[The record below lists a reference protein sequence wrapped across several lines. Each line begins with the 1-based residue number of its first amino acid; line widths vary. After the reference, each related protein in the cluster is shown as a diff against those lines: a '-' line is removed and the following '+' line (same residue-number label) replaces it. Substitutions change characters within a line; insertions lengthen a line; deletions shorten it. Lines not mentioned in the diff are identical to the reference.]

1 METKQ
6 NKPTA
11 MPFKV
16 VRLASSAA
24 LGTLNDVYYKALAS
38 AKQDGKPVIWITSM
52 TPIELVYT
60 FDGIPFFPENY
71 AALCSSRKVAE
82 ELCKAGEARGYS
94 QDLCAY
100 ALCAFGIMFEKKGA
114 FGDEPPPAPDIL
126 IATEGACATHPKWWE
141 AMQRHYKCPM
151 IVIDAAYTVDSET
164 LAPRHKA
171 YYAAELKEAVE
182 LMEQATKK
190 KFDMDKLRE
199 VVSYSDQASAL
210 WDEIDAMRA
219 AIPTPI
225 SQIDVFTCL
234 FPLVTLKGT
243 KEAVEFY
250 KQLRD
255 EVKTRV
261 DNKVGFVPNER
272 FRLIW
277 DLFPIYHNMRLLN
290 YFAEFGAAF
299 VTDLYGNAFSGR
311 VDPSDPFGGLANRY
325 LSFFMRAASW
335 GKAELYKKRAKQY
348 HVDGIVFHS
357 NRCCRNFT
365 AEQPDISAILRD
377 ELGLPSMSFE
387 GNMVDPRGYD
397 DAGVKSKIESFIEM
411 LEARKYPKK

>member
-6 NKPTA
+6 DKPIAT
-11 MPFKV
+11 PFKA
-16 VRLASSAA
+16 VRLAASAA
-24 LGTLNDVYYKALAS
+24 LGTLNDVYYKELDN
-38 AKQDGKPVIWITSM
+38 AKQQGRPVVWITSM
-52 TPIELVYT
+52 TPIELVYA

-82 ELCKAGEARGYS
+82 DLCKAGEARGYS

-100 ALCAFGIMFEKKGA
+100 ALCVFGIMFENKGA
-114 FGDEPPPAPDIL
+114 FGGPPPAPDVM

-141 AMQRHYKCPM
+141 AMQRHYKCPL
-151 IVIDAAYTVDSET
+151 ILIDAAYTVDSDT

-171 YYAAELKEAVE
+171 YYAAELKEAVK
-182 LMEQATKK
+182 LMEQATKRT
-190 KFDMDKLRE
+190 FDMDKLRE

-255 EVKTRV
+255 EVKMRV
-261 DNKVGFVPNER
+261 DNKIGFVPNER

-311 VDPSDPFGGLANRY
+311 VDPSDPFGSLANRY

-365 AEQPDISAILRD
+365 AEQPDIGAILRD

-411 LEARKYPKK
+411 LEAKKYPKK

>member
-6 NKPTA
+6 EKPAT
-11 MPFKV
+11 PLKPP
-16 VRLASSAA
+16 RLAASAA
-24 LGTLNDVYYKALAS
+24 LGTLNEIYYRDLAN
-38 AKQDGKPVIWITSM
+38 AKQQGRPVVWITSM
-52 TPIELVYT
+52 TPIELVYA

-82 ELCKAGEARGYS
+82 DLCKAGEARGYS

-100 ALCAFGIMFEKKGA
+100 ALCTFGVMFEKRGA
-114 FGDEPPPAPDIL
+114 LGDEGPPAPDIL
-126 IATEGACATHPKWWE
+126 LATEGACMTHPKWWE
-141 AMQRHYKCPM
+141 AMQRHYKCPL
-151 IVIDAAYTVDSET
+151 IIIDAAYTVDSDT
-164 LAPRHKA
+164 LSPRHRD
-171 YYAAELKEAVE
+171 YYASELKEAVS
-182 LMEQATKK
+182 LMEKYTNKK
-190 KFDMDKLRE
+190 LGADKLRE
-199 VVSYSDQASAL
+199 VATYSDQASAL
-210 WDEIDAMRA
+210 WDEIDDMRA
-219 AIPTPI
+219 AVPTPI
-225 SQIDVFTCL
+225 SQIDVFTGL

-255 EVKTRV
+255 EVKMRV
-261 DNKVGFVPNER
+261 DNKVGFVPDER

-277 DLFPIYHNMRLLN
+277 DMFPIYHNMRLLN

-311 VDPSDPFGGLANRY
+311 LNSADPYGSLADRY

-335 GKAELYKKRAKQY
+335 GKAELYKKRIKKY

-357 NRCCRNFT
+357 NRCCRCFT
-365 AEQPDISAILRD
+365 AEQPDIGCILRD
-377 ELGLPSMSFE
+377 ELGLPSLMFE

-397 DAGVKSKIESFIEM
+397 DTQVKAKIESFIEM